1 MMTLAATTDIFMKCW
16 KFSHHQFVI
25 MLLIHCWFS
34 CLNKF
39 CFSVCKDDI
48 AVLDSENKN
57 FDITPSSAREAL
69 MSDTMSEVSFSSDDN
84 IIVSFNRNL
93 NGKARFLEVSLWA
106 GNAGHVTLSL
116 YSNIVFKEDNDP
128 AAVSDLTCLPIQFNK
143 WLENDLE
150 LC

>member
-1 MMTLAATTDIFMKCW
+1 M
-16 KFSHHQFVI
+16 
-25 MLLIHCWFS
+25 
-34 CLNKF
+34 
-39 CFSVCKDDI
+39 
-48 AVLDSENKN
+48 LDSENKN

-116 YSNIVFKEDNDP
+116 LQQHRV
-128 AAVSDLTCLPIQFNK
+128 QRGQ
-143 WLENDLE
+143 
-150 LC
+150 